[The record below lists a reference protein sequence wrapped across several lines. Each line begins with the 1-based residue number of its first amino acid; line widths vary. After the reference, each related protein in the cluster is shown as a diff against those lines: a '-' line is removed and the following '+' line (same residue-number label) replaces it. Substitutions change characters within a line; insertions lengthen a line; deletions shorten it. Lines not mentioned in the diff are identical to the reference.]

1 MNVLGLVRGSH
12 GVSFVLLGIMSAP
25 LEFYGVLFVLLR
37 ILLVF
42 GLARWGCFISW
53 FCGDLVVCT
62 LIELVFC
69 CVGRGEKENPLI
81 SRVICRV
88 D

>member
-25 LEFYGVLFVLLR
+25 LEFYGVIFVLLR

-53 FCGDLVVCT
+53 FCGDLWG
-62 LIELVFC
+62 LFEEPFNANLWGFGRFC
-69 CVGRGEKENPLI
+69 FAGWNMEG
-81 SRVICRV
+81 S
-88 D
+88 